1 MRAGFQA
8 IVDQMEPLL
17 QALQMSPAKAVKDGL
32 RGLPK
37 RGVYAF
43 YENGRAIYVGRSNR
57 MRDRIREHGAESSR
71 HESATFA
78 YKLMLEIE
86 GEQGGHTSKLS
97 RQELQEKYEETYK
110 RQRERIREME
120 MRAVQIDDQAVQAVF
135 EIYTILTLGTTKY
148 NSFRTT

>member
-1 MRAGFQA
+1 MKADFQA

-17 QALQMSPAKAVKDGL
+17 QALQMSPAQTIRDGL
-32 RGLPK
+32 RCLPR

-43 YENGRAIYVGRSNR
+43 YENGEAIYVGRSNR
-57 MRDRIREHGAESSR
+57 MRDRIREHGSESSR

-86 GEQGGHTSKLS
+86 GEQGGHSSKLS
-97 RQELQEKYEETYK
+97 RRELQEKYEETYK

-135 EIYTILTLGTTKY
+135 EIYAILALGTTKY
-148 NSFRTT
+148 NSFHTT

>member
-1 MRAGFQA
+1 MRADFQA
-8 IVDQMEPLL
+8 IVDQLEPLL
-17 QALQMSPAKAVKDGL
+17 QALQMSPAHNLKSGL
-32 RGLPK
+32 RGIPK

-78 YKLMLEIE
+78 YKLMLEVE
-86 GEQGGHTSKLS
+86 GEQGGHSSKLS
-97 RQELQEKYEETYK
+97 RRELQEKYKETYA

-120 MRAVQIDDQAVQAVF
+120 IRAVEIDDQAVQTVF
-135 EIYTILTLGTTKY
+135 EIYAILALGTTKY
-148 NSFRTT
+148 NSFQTT